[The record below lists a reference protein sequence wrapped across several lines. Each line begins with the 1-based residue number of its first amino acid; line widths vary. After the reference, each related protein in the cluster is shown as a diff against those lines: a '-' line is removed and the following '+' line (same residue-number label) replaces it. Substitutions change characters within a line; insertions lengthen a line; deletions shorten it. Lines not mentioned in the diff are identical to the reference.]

1 MKLKIIIEDVDV
13 SDNKLELLLAL
24 LSGKDVEVQK
34 NEPVNDGVNLDDLPS
49 KPIKVSPVKKKKP
62 KKAKTEVKKTKR
74 PRGRPPAGKVWDEEK
89 GAYVSKTRHKR
100 PRGRAPAGMTWDYDN
115 GKFVPTDATESKGKS
130 DFDKSDYSEFED
142 MTLNQVIALCEEK
155 GLRYDHGSKAG
166 QLIKKSTMKSKNKKW
181 LIRKLI
187 KHAEEKKEYI
197 ENVTEVANAK
207 AKRTATTT
215 KPKKKGKKKGKNSTS
230 GWTAEKR
237 KAAADRMKARHAKLR
252 ADKGR
257 AAYTLLTNVEVRD
270 MVAGVVVERQNSM
283 VSSDLITTSYFA
295 GIQKKYRPRD
305 ANLLAEKKT
314 LGGKVA
320 KYLEVLADALGPTQA
335 MGMQQGD
342 SYNVGLFPKKELK
355 LKKVTRLIGL
365 QS

>member
-24 LSGKDVEVQK
+24 LAGKDVEVQK

-89 GAYVSKTRHKR
+89 GAYVSKARHKR
-100 PRGRAPAGMTWDYDN
+100 PRGRAPTGMTWDYDN

-187 KHAEEKKEYI
+187 KHTEEKKET
-197 ENVTEVANAK
+197 VEVAKAK
-207 AKRTATTT
+207 AKRTATT
-215 KPKKKGKKKGKNSTS
+215 KPEKKGKKKAKNSTS

-237 KAAADRMKARHAKLR
+237 KAAADRMKARHAKLKT
-252 ADKGR
+252 DKGR

-295 GIQKKYRPRD
+295 GIQKKYHARD

-314 LGGKVA
+314 LGGKIA